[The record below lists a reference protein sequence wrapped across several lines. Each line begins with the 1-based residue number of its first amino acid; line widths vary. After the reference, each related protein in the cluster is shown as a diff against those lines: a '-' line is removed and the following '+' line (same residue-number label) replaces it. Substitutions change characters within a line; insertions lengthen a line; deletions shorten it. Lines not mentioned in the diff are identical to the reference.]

1 MKNNLSNN
9 TARDLRLDLLRVVAC
24 YLVIQQHASEF
35 FYIGPQNSVVTGDNT
50 LRIGIITSIAR
61 ISVPLFVMISGYL
74 LLPMRS
80 TLSEFFKKRFARILI
95 PFVVW
100 CILYALYFMI
110 TRGDSWGTALTNI
123 LHIPLNFGVEVG
135 HLWYVYMLIGLYL
148 IIPILSPWIAACS
161 RKVLRGYLL
170 LWGLTTLLPYI
181 HLLYPQVWGECF
193 WNPTPAFYYFSGFA
207 GYLILGCYIRKF
219 GALPIPQALAMTL
232 VGYLLTAAIFIL
244 RIPSAE
250 SIPQLELSW
259 GFATANVAMTAYGL
273 FSLFMHLRAKGS
285 GRIGRLVRDISV
297 RSYGMYL
304 AHIMVLNLF
313 YALLAPRFDNA
324 LIAVPAIALCSF
336 LTVYAAV
343 RILAFLPKSGY
354 WLG

>member
-1 MKNNLSNN
+1 MKNTASNKP
-9 TARDLRLDLLRVVAC
+9 ARDFRIDLLRVLAC

-74 LLPMRS
+74 LLPMR
-80 TLSEFFKKRFARILI
+80 TGISEFFKKRFSRILI
-95 PFVVW
+95 PFIVW
-100 CILYALYFMI
+100 CILYALYFMV
-110 TRGDSWGTALTNI
+110 TRGDSWGQAFTNI
-123 LHIPLNFGVEVG
+123 LHIPVNFGVEVG

-148 IIPILSPWIAACS
+148 LIPVLSPWVADCS
-161 RKVLRGYLL
+161 RRVMQGYLL
-170 LWGLTTLLPYI
+170 LWSLTTLLPYI
-181 HLLYPQVWGECF
+181 HLVFPQVWGECF

-219 GALPIPQALAMTL
+219 GALSIPQAVAMTL
-232 VGYLLTAAIFIL
+232 AGYALTAGIFIL
-244 RIPSAE
+244 RIGTAE
-250 SIPQLELSW
+250 TIPQLELSW
-259 GFATANVAMTAYGL
+259 GFATANIAMMSYGI
-273 FSLFMHLRAKGS
+273 FSLFMHLHADGQS
-285 GRIGRLVRDISV
+285 RIGRRIRDISV

-313 YALLAPRFDNA
+313 YQLLNPLFDNT
-324 LIAVPAIALCSF
+324 LIAVPLIAVCSF

-343 RILAFLPKSGY
+343 RLLALLPKSKY